1 MESYQLCK
9 EYLDLVAAYPSHAR
23 MVKGHVHKLL
33 RGWLSE
39 FTDIRERI
47 QRDAS
52 GGDLTILCSLV
63 SACGCVCWAAAVGS
77 SCMGGGTRRRWLC
90 WLVLAAATAGS
101 AGLLDCR
108 IAQAGGLIVRPSHA
122 PDTMVPCLT
131 PAQPS

>member
-39 FTDIRERI
+39 FTDMRERI

-52 GGDLTILCSLV
+52 GGDLTILRSLV
-63 SACGCVCWAAAVGS
+63 GA
-77 SCMGGGTRRRWLC
+77 GGGMC
-90 WLVLAAATAGS
+90 
-101 AGLLDCR
+101 
-108 IAQAGGLIVRPSHA
+108 
-122 PDTMVPCLT
+122 
-131 PAQPS
+131 

>member
-33 RGWLSE
+33 RSWLSE

-52 GGDLTILCSLV
+52 GGDLTILRSLV
-63 SACGCVCWAAAVGS
+63 RTSG
-77 SCMGGGTRRRWLC
+77 CMGWAVDAWVVG
-90 WLVLAAATAGS
+90 
-101 AGLLDCR
+101 
-108 IAQAGGLIVRPSHA
+108 
-122 PDTMVPCLT
+122 
-131 PAQPS
+131 